1 MHIDTEKGR
10 ETYFVAPSVVGVSV
24 SVDFFSFD
32 IRKHNVRKKHIDY
45 KKRWIFFF
53 LNQTCNKHCACVCF
67 FFYSHLY
74 VAW

>member
-1 MHIDTEKGR
+1 MHIDTR

-45 KKRWIFFF
+45 KKKVDFFF
-53 LNQTCNKHCACVCF
+53 F
-67 FFYSHLY
+67 
-74 VAW
+74 

>member
-1 MHIDTEKGR
+1 MHIDTR

-53 LNQTCNKHCACVCF
+53 FEPDV
-67 FFYSHLY
+67 
-74 VAW
+74 